1 MRAVYLLVDPG
12 CPAVK
17 IYEAKSFFSR
27 LRGLLFSRSLP
38 VDEGL
43 LLRNCSGVHM
53 LGMLYAIDVIYL
65 DENGGILKLVER
77 LRPFQCSCCRKAVDV
92 MELPCGFIAQRGW
105 RIGRKVELYKK

>member
-1 MRAVYLLVDPG
+1 MREVYLLVDPG
-12 CPAVK
+12 CPEVK

-65 DENGGILKLVER
+65 DEKGEILKLVER